1 MSLRLLIFLLLPL
14 YLLLQACAPSTV
26 RPVAPTATPDIL
38 LLTTDPAARLAEL
51 EQLAASAPT
60 AEKKAYYTLLAI
72 ELLMAQDKIEE
83 VEERLAAADLTALG
97 RQYGYR
103 LELLD
108 AQLALAGDN
117 APLALQKLP
126 QYHSTYP
133 LPIQTAI
140 LDTRAQALARLG
152 YLSDSLN
159 IRLHLDRILQKA
171 VPDKQEVAQPNQ
183 LAIWSLLETMPP
195 DMLNALD
202 RKDAV
207 LNGWI
212 DLSVRVRAARQAGT
226 APETAITAWS
236 AKHKNHPAGKI
247 LLLSLQTRAD
257 LITSHPPQLALVLPL
272 SGRLAPPAKAIL
284 NGFMAGYFSH
294 DAASR
299 PVIRVY
305 DCGDDPKQIWL
316 HYQQAVQDG
325 AEMIIGPLEKA
336 AVNELLSVSRL
347 QAPVL
352 ALNYGDDPQ
361 AFSRHV
367 IQFGLLPEDEA
378 RQAAE
383 LAIIKN
389 QMNAIVFAPNNTIG
403 GRLADAFV
411 ARYAELGG
419 KTLGVEK
426 YAPGAG
432 VHDHS
437 DPIQRALK
445 INQSKNRNSILKSV
459 LQRDIKFEPRRR
471 SDAEAIFLIAEPAQ
485 ASNFRSQLKF
495 FDSGDVSIYA
505 GSMSFSGVLDKQD
518 KDMDGIIFS
527 DMPWTFQGKR
537 NRQFNAALE
546 NWPQLMQR
554 YSRLYALGLD
564 AYHIIPYL
572 KLLKQYPY
580 ERFSGLTGN
589 ISLNEKNQ
597 IHRELTWGVFRK
609 GHPELL
615 EFKSLQE
622 YNLFELEDEFAPTA
636 ESE

>member
-1 MSLRLLIFLLLPL
+1 MSLRLLIILLPL
-14 YLLLQACAPSTV
+14 CLLLQACAPSKV
-26 RPVAPTATPDIL
+26 RQAEPSATPDIL

-60 AEKKAYYTLLAI
+60 AEKKAYYTLLVI
-72 ELLMAQDKIEE
+72 ELLMAQDKIET
-83 VEERLAAADLTALG
+83 VQERLAAADLSALA
-97 RQYGYR
+97 RQYAYR

-108 AQLALAGDN
+108 AQLALTDDN

-126 QYHSTYP
+126 QHNSAYP

-140 LDTRAQALARLG
+140 LDTRALALARLG
-152 YLSDSLN
+152 YLSDSLGV
-159 IRLHLDRILQKA
+159 RLQLDRILQKA
-171 VPDKQEVAQPNQ
+171 APDKPEVAQPNQ

-195 DMLNALD
+195 DMLNTLD
-202 RKDAV
+202 RKDPA

-212 DLSVRVRAARQAGT
+212 DLSVRVRAARQAGA
-226 APETAITAWS
+226 APETAISAWS
-236 AKHKNHPAGKI
+236 TKYKNHPAGKI
-247 LLLSLQTRAD
+247 LTLSLQTRAD
-257 LITSHPPQLALVLPL
+257 LITAHPPQLALLLPL

-284 NGFMAGYFSH
+284 NGFLAGHFSQ
-294 DAASR
+294 DAANR
-299 PVIRVY
+299 PTIRVY
-305 DCGDDPKQIWL
+305 DSGEDPKQIWL

-325 AEMIIGPLEKA
+325 AEMVIGPLEKA

-347 QAPVL
+347 QVPVL
-352 ALNYGDDPQ
+352 ALNYGDNPENSS
-361 AFSRHV
+361 SRHV

-383 LAIIKN
+383 LAVIKN
-389 QMNAIVFAPNNTIG
+389 QMNAIVFAPNSPLG
-403 GRLADAFV
+403 VRLADAFV
-411 ARYAELGG
+411 ARYTELGG
-419 KTLGVEK
+419 KVLGVEK
-426 YAPGAG
+426 YAPVAN
-432 VHDHS
+432 DHS

-495 FDSGDVSIYA
+495 FDSGDVAIYA
-505 GSMSFSGVLDKQD
+505 NSMSFPGVADKQD
-518 KDMDGIIFS
+518 KDMDGIIFT
-527 DMPWTFQGKR
+527 DMPWTFQGKG
-537 NRQFNAALE
+537 NRQFNAALQY
-546 NWPQLMQR
+546 WPQAMQR

-589 ISLNEKNQ
+589 ISLNDKNE

-609 GHPELL
+609 GSPELL
-615 EFKSLQE
+615 EFRSLQE
-622 YNLFELEDEFAPTA
+622 YSLFEFEDEFAPTA
-636 ESE
+636 E